1 MRIVI
6 DMQGVQSESRF
17 RGIGRYSAALAQAMV
32 RAGNG
37 HEFWLAVNG
46 HMPGIG
52 ELREMFDA
60 LLPQSRIVSFATPTP
75 THWQDIGNMWRREA
89 AERMREA
96 FLRDL
101 LPDMVHVS
109 SMIEGAQDQ
118 VVTSIGH
125 QLGLKTSA
133 TLYDLIPLHSPEYLA
148 AEWVKDWYSSKIAS
162 LKRADLLLA
171 ISEHA
176 RAEAIASLE
185 LDAQHI
191 VNISSAAS
199 EIFRPHALTADERA
213 ALLSRHRIQN
223 RYVMYSGAMDSR
235 KNAGRL
241 IEAFAGFPAE
251 ELYTC
256 QLVIAG
262 KLPPLEQERLQLLAR
277 RCGLSEDRIVFAGYV
292 PDQELVLLYAAA
304 EVYVFPSLYEGFGL
318 PALEAMACGTP
329 TIGSSLTSVPEVIGR
344 NDALFDPRDVQAIRN
359 SMLRV
364 LSDGGF
370 AQSLREH
377 AVVQAGKFSWDVSA
391 RRALDAFESN
401 HEKRVHTPLWSVAL
415 QTVEQGE
422 AELVKEIAAL
432 RSVAPAPAQQDL
444 VDVAA
449 AIAENQITAL
459 QAHRYHGDLP
469 TRLRWR
475 VEGPFDSSYSLALVN
490 RELALALRESGND
503 VALHS
508 TEGPGD
514 FAADARF
521 LASRPDVA
529 QMHAREPALP
539 PAEADVSSRL
549 LYPPRVADM
558 RSRFNLLH
566 DYAWE
571 ESEFPWEWADAFNDA
586 LQGISALSH
595 HVEKILI
602 DSGVSVPISVGEAGV
617 DHWTRVESDESY
629 TCEGKEFR
637 FLHVSSCFPRKGAD
651 VLLKAFGD
659 AFSSDDKVSLVI
671 KTFANP
677 HNEIRRWVDEA
688 RGARKDFPDVRIIE
702 EDLSEFRLKRLYETS
717 HVLVAP
723 SRAEGFGLPMAEAMM
738 SGLAVITTGWGG
750 QLDFCTED
758 TAWLVDYE
766 FQKAQSHFGL
776 FNSVWAEPSR
786 LHLAELLRELHQ
798 LPVEQRMA
806 KVAKGQALLSE
817 RFQWRDVAV
826 RTEDLVRKVAANHPR
841 RTAPLVAWVSSWKT
855 KCGIASYSEHL
866 TRNLGHAVHILAP
879 YAADRLEPD
888 AGNVRRCWDSA
899 APDNLMGLEVSLNA
913 TNAEV
918 VVFQFQYGFFEFQ
931 PLARLLLAQ
940 KQAGRAV
947 VVMMHA
953 TQDPAHV
960 PERKLSM
967 LAAALRDCDRILVH
981 SVGDLNRLKALG
993 LVDNVAIFPHGIVDL
1008 EAPPLTS
1015 AKNRGARRFKIGSYG
1030 FCLPHKGLPQLVE
1043 AIALL
1048 VSQGHDVGLRMVNA
1062 EYPVGESKAL
1072 VKELRELVGR
1082 LGLTEHVEFHM
1093 DYMPENQSFELLQ
1106 DADLIVFPYQGTGE
1120 SSSAAVRYGLATTR
1134 PVAVTPIAIF
1144 DDVGE
1149 TVIRL
1154 PGTSP
1159 VDLASGIAAI
1169 IDDPSLLDDSG
1180 RTAQKWREAHRYSRL
1195 GRRLSNILYGLDARR
1210 LDRQEVARTSSVITE
1225 QREISKF
1232 EEGFT

>member
-32 RAGNG
+32 RNGKG

-46 HMPGIG
+46 HMPGID
-52 ELREMFDA
+52 ELREVFDG
-60 LLPQSRIVSFATPTP
+60 LLPQSRIVSFTTPAP
-75 THWQDIGNMWRREA
+75 THWQEGCNTWRREA
-89 AERMREA
+89 AERVREA

-125 QLGLKTSA
+125 QSGVRTAA
-133 TLYDLIPLHSPEYLA
+133 TLYDLIPLHNPEYLA

-176 RAEAIASLE
+176 RAEAIESLG
-185 LDAQHI
+185 LDVQRV

-199 EIFRPHALTADERA
+199 EIFRPHVLSNEERA
-213 ALLSRHRIQN
+213 ALLSRHGIQD

-241 IEAFAGFPAE
+241 VEAFAGFPAE
-251 ELYTC
+251 KLRAC

-277 RCGLSEDRIVFAGYV
+277 RYGLSEDRIVFAGYV
-292 PDQELVLLYAAA
+292 SDKELVLLYAAA
-304 EVYVFPSLYEGFGL
+304 ELYVFPSLYEGFGL
-318 PALEAMACGTP
+318 PALEAMACGTA

-344 NDALFDPRDVQAIRN
+344 SDALFDPCDVQAIRS

-364 LSDGGF
+364 LSDEAF

-377 AVVQAGKFSWDVSA
+377 AAVQAGKFSWDASA
-391 RRALDAFESN
+391 RRALEAFESR
-401 HEKRVHTPLWSVAL
+401 HEALVHTPLWPVAV
-415 QTVEQGE
+415 QTVERGE

-432 RSVAPAPAQQDL
+432 GSDAATPAQQDL

-449 AIAENQITAL
+449 AIAENQVTAL

-469 TRLRWR
+469 LRLRWR

-490 RELALALRESGND
+490 RELALALRERGND

-514 FAADARF
+514 FAADAQF
-521 LASRPDVA
+521 LASRQDVA
-529 QMHAREPALP
+529 QLHAREPALP

-602 DSGVSVPISVGEAGV
+602 DSGVSIPISVGEAGV
-617 DHWTRVESDESY
+617 DHWTRVHSDKSY
-629 TCEGKEFR
+629 PCEGKKFR

-659 AFSSDDKVSLVI
+659 AFNSSDDVTLVI

-677 HNEIRRWVDEA
+677 HNEIRRWVEEA
-688 RGARKDFPDVRIIE
+688 RGAREDFPDVRIIE
-702 EDLSEFRLKRLYETS
+702 EDLSEPRLKRLYETS

-738 SGLAVITTGWGG
+738 SGLGVITTGWGG
-750 QLDFCTED
+750 QLDFCNEQ
-758 TAWLVDYE
+758 TAWLVDYSFE
-766 FQKAQSHFGL
+766 RAQSHFGM
-776 FNSVWAEPSR
+776 FNSVWAEPDR
-786 LHLAELLRELHQ
+786 DHLAEIMRELHR
-798 LPVEQRMA
+798 LPDEQRMF
-806 KVAKGQALLSE
+806 KVKKAQALLLE
-817 RFQWRDVAV
+817 RFQWENVAA
-826 RTEDLVRKVAANHPR
+826 RTENLVRQIAASPPR
-841 RTAPLVAWVSSWKT
+841 RSAPVTAWVSSWKT

-866 TRNLGHAVHILAP
+866 IGNLGYGVHILSPHAT
-879 YAADRLEPD
+879 DQLEPD
-888 AGNVRRCWDSA
+888 AMNVHRCWDSS
-899 APDNLMGLEVSLNA
+899 APDDLLGLEASLHA
-913 TNAEV
+913 VNAEV
-918 VVFQFQYGFFEFQ
+918 VVIQFQYGFFEFKA
-931 PLARLLLAQ
+931 LSRLLQAQ
-940 KQAGRAV
+940 KRAGRAI

-953 TQDPAHV
+953 TQDPVHV
-960 PERKLSM
+960 PERKLAM
-967 LAAALRDCDRILVH
+967 LVDALRLCDRILVH
-981 SVGDLNRLKALG
+981 SVSDLNRLKVLG

-1008 EAPPLTS
+1008 PVVPAGT
-1015 AKNRGARRFKIGSYG
+1015 KKTTGRRFRLGSYG
-1030 FCLPHKGLPQLVE
+1030 FCLPHKGLPQLIE
-1043 AIALL
+1043 AVALL
-1048 VSQGHDVGLRMVNA
+1048 VARGHDVSLRMVNA
-1062 EYPVGESKAL
+1062 IYPVGESEKLA
-1072 VKELRELVGR
+1072 VELRDLVSR
-1082 LGLTEHVEFHM
+1082 LDLAERVEFHM
-1093 DYMPENQSFELLQ
+1093 DYLPEALSFELLH
-1106 DADLIVFPYQGTGE
+1106 DTDLIVFPYQGTAE

-1144 DDVGE
+1144 DDVGDA
-1149 TVIRL
+1149 VVRL
-1154 PGTSP
+1154 PGTDP
-1159 VDLASGIAAI
+1159 AHLASGLAAI
-1169 IDDPSLLDDSG
+1169 VENSRLLDESNQV
-1180 RTAQKWREAHRYSRL
+1180 ALKWREAHRYSRL
-1195 GRRLSNILYGLDARR
+1195 GRRLSNIIRALCSQRVDASFLSR
-1210 LDRQEVARTSSVITE
+1210 SS
-1225 QREISKF
+1225 
-1232 EEGFT
+1232 

>member
-17 RGIGRYSAALAQAMV
+17 RGIGRYSAALAQGMV
-32 RAGNG
+32 RNGNG

-46 HMPGIG
+46 HMPGID
-52 ELREMFDA
+52 ELRQVFDG
-60 LLPQSRIVSFATPTP
+60 LLPQSRIVSFTTPTP
-75 THWQDIGNMWRREA
+75 THWQEGANTWRREA
-89 AERMREA
+89 AEHVREA

-125 QLGLKTSA
+125 QSGIRTAA
-133 TLYDLIPLHSPEYLA
+133 TLYDLIPLHNPEYLA
-148 AEWVKDWYSSKIAS
+148 AEWVKDWYGSKITS

-176 RAEAIASLE
+176 RAEAIASLD
-185 LDAQHI
+185 LDAQRV

-199 EIFRPHALTADERA
+199 EVFRPYIFSAEERA
-213 ALLSRHRIQN
+213 ALLSRYGIQN

-235 KNAGRL
+235 KNVGRL

-251 ELYTC
+251 ELHAC

-262 KLPPLEQERLQLLAR
+262 KLPQLEQERLQLHAR

-292 PDQELVLLYAAA
+292 SDQELVLLYAAA
-304 EVYVFPSLYEGFGL
+304 ELYVFPSLYEGFGL
-318 PALEAMACGTP
+318 PALEAMACGTA
-329 TIGSSLTSVPEVIGR
+329 TIGSCLTSVPEVIGR
-344 NDALFDPRDVQAIRN
+344 SDALFDPCDVQAIRN

-364 LSDGGF
+364 LSDEGF

-391 RRALDAFESN
+391 RRALDAFESR
-401 HEKRVHTPLWSVAL
+401 HEALVHAPLWPVAV
-415 QTVEQGE
+415 QTVDRGE
-422 AELVKEIAAL
+422 AELVKKIAAL
-432 RSVAPAPAQQDL
+432 GSDAAPAQQDL

-449 AIAENQITAL
+449 AIAENQVTAL
-459 QAHRYHGDLP
+459 QVHRYHGDLP
-469 TRLRWR
+469 AQLRWR

-490 RELALALRESGND
+490 RELALALRERGND

-529 QMHAREPALP
+529 QLHSREPALP
-539 PAEADVSSRL
+539 PVEADVSSRL

-586 LQGISALSH
+586 LQGISALSY

-602 DSGVSVPISVGEAGV
+602 DSGVSVPISVGDAGV
-617 DHWTRVESDESY
+617 DHWTRVHSDELY
-629 TCEGKEFR
+629 PCEGKRFR

-651 VLLKAFGD
+651 VLLKAFGA
-659 AFSSDDKVSLVI
+659 AFNSDDDVTLVI

-677 HNEIRRWVDEA
+677 HNEIRRWVEDA
-688 RGARKDFPDVRIIE
+688 RGAREDFPDIRIIE
-702 EDLSEFRLKRLYETS
+702 EDLSESRLKRLYETS

-738 SGLAVITTGWGG
+738 SGLGVITTGWGG
-750 QLDFCTED
+750 QLDFCNEE
-758 TAWLVDYE
+758 TAWLVDYTFE
-766 FQKAQSHFGL
+766 RAQSHFGL
-776 FNSVWAEPSR
+776 FNSVWAEPDRDHLVKLMQELYR
-786 LHLAELLRELHQ
+786 LPDEERI
-798 LPVEQRMA
+798 V
-806 KVAKGQALLSE
+806 KVKNAQALLSG
-817 RFQWRDVAV
+817 RFQWNGVAA
-826 RTEDLVRKVAANHPR
+826 RTENLVHQIAAHPPR
-841 RTAPLVAWVSSWKT
+841 SSAPVTAWISSWKT

-866 TRNLGHAVHILAP
+866 IGNLGHEVHILSP
-879 YAADRLEPD
+879 YTIDQLEPD
-888 AGNVRRCWDSA
+888 AVNVRRCWDSSG
-899 APDNLMGLEVSLNA
+899 PDDLSGLEASLRAINA
-913 TNAEV
+913 DV
-918 VVFQFQYGFFEFQ
+918 VVLQFQYGFFEFG
-931 PLARLLLAQ
+931 PLSRLLQAQ
-940 KQAGRAV
+940 KQAGRAI

-960 PERKLSM
+960 PQRKLAM
-967 LAAALRDCDRILVH
+967 LVDALRLCDRIFVH
-981 SVGDLNRLKALG
+981 SVSDLNRLKVLG

-1008 EAPPLTS
+1008 DVVPAGTKEVI
-1015 AKNRGARRFKIGSYG
+1015 GRRFRLGSYG
-1030 FCLPHKGLPQLVE
+1030 FCLPHKGLPQLIE
-1043 AIALL
+1043 AVALL
-1048 VSQGHDVGLRMVNA
+1048 VAQGHDVSLKMVNA
-1062 EYPVGESKAL
+1062 MYPVGESEKLAM
-1072 VKELRELVGR
+1072 ELRDLVSSLDLAERVEL
-1082 LGLTEHVEFHM
+1082 HM
-1093 DYMPENQSFELLQ
+1093 DYLPEARSFELLQ
-1106 DADLIVFPYQGTGE
+1106 DTDLIVFPYQGTAE

-1144 DDVGE
+1144 DDVGGA
-1149 TVIRL
+1149 VVRL
-1154 PGTSP
+1154 PGTDP
-1159 VDLASGIAAI
+1159 AHLASGLAAI
-1169 IDDPSLLDDSG
+1169 VENPRLLDESSQV
-1180 RTAQKWREAHRYSRL
+1180 ALKWREAHRYSRL
-1195 GRRLSNILYGLDARR
+1195 GRRLSNILRALDSRR
-1210 LDRQEVARTSSVITE
+1210 VKASSLSRPI
-1225 QREISKF
+1225 
-1232 EEGFT
+1232 

>member
-32 RAGNG
+32 RNGNN

-46 HMPGIG
+46 HMPGID
-52 ELREMFDA
+52 ELRQVFDG
-60 LLPQSRIVSFATPTP
+60 LLPQSRIVSFTTPAP
-75 THWQDIGNMWRREA
+75 TQWQESGNTWRREA
-89 AERMREA
+89 AERVREA

-125 QLGLKTSA
+125 QSGVRTAA
-133 TLYDLIPLHSPEYLA
+133 TLYDLIPLHNPEYLA
-148 AEWVKDWYSSKIAS
+148 AEWVRDWYSSKIAS
-162 LKRADLLLA
+162 LKQADLLLA

-176 RAEAIASLE
+176 RAEAITSLE
-185 LDAQHI
+185 LDAQRV

-199 EIFRPHALTADERA
+199 EIFRPHVLSADERA
-213 ALLSRHRIQN
+213 ALLSRHGIKS

-251 ELYTC
+251 ELHAC

-292 PDQELVLLYAAA
+292 SDQELVLLYAAA
-304 EVYVFPSLYEGFGL
+304 ELYVFPSLYEGFGL
-318 PALEAMACGTP
+318 PALEAMACGTA

-344 NDALFDPRDVQAIRN
+344 SDALFDPCDVQAIRS

-377 AVVQAGKFSWDVSA
+377 AAVQAGKFSWDVSA
-391 RRALDAFESN
+391 HRALEAFESRY
-401 HEKRVHTPLWSVAL
+401 EASVHAPLWPVAL
-415 QTVEQGE
+415 QTVERGE

-432 RSVAPAPAQQDL
+432 GSIAAVPTQQDL
-444 VDVAA
+444 IDVAA
-449 AIAENQITAL
+449 TIAENQVTAL
-459 QAHRYHGDLP
+459 QTHRYYGDLP
-469 TRLRWR
+469 ARLRWR

-490 RELALALRESGND
+490 RELALALRERGND

-586 LQGISALSH
+586 LQGISVLSD
-595 HVEKILI
+595 HVDKILV
-602 DSGVSVPISVGEAGV
+602 DSGVSVPIVVGEAGV

-629 TCEGKEFR
+629 ACEGKAFR

-651 VLLKAFGD
+651 VLLAAFGD
-659 AFSSDDKVSLVI
+659 AFSSRDDVTLVI
-671 KTFANP
+671 KTFPNP
-677 HNEIRRWVDEA
+677 HNEIRRWLEDA
-688 RGARKDFPDVRIIE
+688 RGARDDFPDVRVIE
-702 EDLSEFRLKRLYETS
+702 EDLSEARLKRLYETS

-750 QLDFCTED
+750 QLDFCND
-758 TAWLVDYE
+758 GTAWLVDYE

-786 LHLAELLRELHQ
+786 RHLVGRLRELHQ
-798 LPVEQRMA
+798 LPVESRMA
-806 KVAKGQALLSE
+806 KVARGQALLAE
-817 RFQWRDVAV
+817 RFQWRDVAA
-826 RTEDLVRKVAANHPR
+826 RTEDLVRKVAACPPR
-841 RTAPLVAWVSSWKT
+841 PTAPVVAWVSSWKT

-866 TRNLGHAVHILAP
+866 VGSLGHGVHILAP

-888 AGNVRRCWDSA
+888 AANVRRCWDSA
-899 APDNLMGLEVSLNA
+899 APDSLVGLEVSLNA
-913 TNAEV
+913 TNAQV
-918 VVFQFQYGFFEFQ
+918 VVFQFQYGFFEFE
-931 PLARLLLAQ
+931 PLAQLLLAQ
-940 KQAGRAV
+940 KQAGRTV

-960 PERKLSM
+960 PERKLAM
-967 LAAALRDCDRILVH
+967 LATALRACDRILVH

-1008 EAPPLTS
+1008 ESPPTL
-1015 AKNRGARRFKIGSYG
+1015 AKKGGAQRFNVGSYG

-1043 AIALL
+1043 AIGLL

-1062 EYPVGESKAL
+1062 EYPVGESRVL
-1072 VKELRELVGR
+1072 VKELCELVER
-1082 LGLTEHVEFHM
+1082 LGLTERVEFHM
-1093 DYMPENQSFELLQ
+1093 DYLPEAQSFELLRGT
-1106 DADLIVFPYQGTGE
+1106 DLIVFPYQGTGE

-1144 DDVGE
+1144 DDVGD
-1149 TVIRL
+1149 TVVRL

-1159 VDLASGIAAI
+1159 VDLASGLAEI
-1169 IDDPSLLDDSG
+1169 IDDRSRLGDSS

-1195 GRRLSNILYGLDARR
+1195 GRRLSNILRGLDARR
-1210 LDRQEVARTSSVITE
+1210 LDRREVTRTSSVITE
-1225 QREISKF
+1225 QHEISKF
-1232 EEGFT
+1232 EEGSV